1 MQRFILTVEGPGL
14 EDVDEVELLRLP
26 EEGEPIETRLG
37 TCVVTRAEPAPEGS
51 QYAGK
56 IVCRLS

>member
-1 MQRFILTVEGPGL
+1 LQRFILTVEGPGL
-14 EDVDEVELLRLP
+14 EDVDEVELVQLP

-37 TCVVTRAEPAPEGS
+37 TCVVIRAEPGPEGS